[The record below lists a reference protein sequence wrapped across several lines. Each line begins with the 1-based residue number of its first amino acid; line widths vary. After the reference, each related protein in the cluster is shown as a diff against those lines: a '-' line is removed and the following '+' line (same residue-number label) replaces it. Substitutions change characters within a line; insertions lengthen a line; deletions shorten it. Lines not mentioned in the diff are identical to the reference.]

1 MKSKY
6 RIYEEKEDHYREK
19 ANDMEAM
26 GIFYGVI
33 GLFSM
38 VPIMLVLTAF
48 GISEESAKPWAYVGF
63 VPCLICALSIPAM
76 CTTPF
81 IGFVRKVPYNDCEV
95 LLVVVELPPSP

>member
-33 GLFSM
+33 GLVSM

-63 VPCLICALSIPAM
+63 VPCLICAFRWVYFSFMEWLTGRQKNI
-76 CTTPF
+76 
-81 IGFVRKVPYNDCEV
+81 
-95 LLVVVELPPSP
+95 